1 MADEFNDGQ
10 EWGRVLLIKIGDGA
24 TPEVFKILCGVKS
37 RSFTVGA
44 ATVDTTVPSC
54 TNPGGKVVATSRPGQ
69 QTVSF
74 EASGKFVKGADTKRF
89 LACVRDNKPF
99 NAEVIVPSDGTYTAQ
114 WMVSNFQLTG
124 DETNTLEF
132 SATFNTVTEYVY
144 EAEVEP
150 GS

>member
-1 MADEFNDGQ
+1 MAEEFNDGQ
-10 EWGRVLLIKIGDGA
+10 EWGRSLLMRLGDGA
-24 TPEVFKILCGVKS
+24 TPEVFKILCGVKA
-37 RSFTVGA
+37 RSFTIGA

-89 LACVRDNKPF
+89 QGYVRDNKPF
-99 NAEVIVPSDGTYTAQ
+99 NAEVVVPGDGTYTAQ
-114 WMVSNFQLTG
+114 WMVSNFQYTG

-132 SATFNTVTEYVY
+132 SATFNTVTDY
-144 EAEVEP
+144 EFEEEVIVP
-150 GS
+150 